1 MASRFTEG
9 GAVLQPLRLYALLGS
24 ILSTGV
30 AFAQPSSSTASFCE
44 AAGVYMQ
51 EISVQR
57 AAGAQLDAAIAEVA
71 VAFDAFA
78 SDAADLANRRRVL
91 QAGRPPAVFAYNL
104 GDLEPETVKEIG
116 TAYCL
121 ARDGDMTLA
130 PSPATTAA
138 ISAEAGQCERRAE
151 GGSVEASCVAKAVGA
166 EAKSTTT
173 IAENREPSRR
183 VSRQSTRIQ
192 PFYEFG
198 GSFGGDTIGTILFV
212 GGDDQDI
219 DAGTGASF
227 GGGVIQRINDRFG
240 IKYTASFKV
249 SFSAASNA
257 DVIKTV
263 LPIDIIPYYRTGD
276 HKFGAGLSMHLSP
289 EVDWDW
295 LAPTMEFDD
304 ATGITLEYAFRGFG
318 VSYTDMDYDWG
329 PLTYDASHLS
339 LKWSSKF

>member
-9 GAVLQPLRLYALLGS
+9 GAVLQPLRLYALLVS
-24 ILSTGV
+24 ILSAGA
-30 AFAQPSSSTASFCE
+30 AFAQPGSSTASFCE
-44 AAGVYMQ
+44 AAGAYMQ

-57 AAGAQLDAAIAEVA
+57 AAGAQIDAAIAEVA

-91 QAGRPPAVFAYNL
+91 QASRPPAVFAYNL

-151 GGSVEASCVAKAVGA
+151 GGSVDASCVAKAVGA
-166 EAKSTTT
+166 EAKSTAT

-183 VSRQSTRIQ
+183 RSRQSSRIQ

-198 GSFGGDTIGTILFV
+198 GSFGGDAIGSIPFV
-212 GGDDQDI
+212 SGDSQEI
-219 DAGTGASF
+219 DAGQGGFF
-227 GGGVIQRINDRFG
+227 GGGVIQRLDDRFG
-240 IKYTASFKV
+240 IKYTVSFKLQLG
-249 SFSAASNA
+249 AASNA

-263 LPIDIIPYYRTGD
+263 LPIDIVPYYRTGD
-276 HKFGAGLSMHLSP
+276 HKFGVGLSYHVSP
-289 EVDWDW
+289 KVDWDW
-295 LAPTMEFDD
+295 LQPTMSFDD
-304 ATGITLEYAFRGFG
+304 AAGITLEYAFRGLGF
-318 VSYTDMDYDWG
+318 SYTDMDYELG
-329 PLTYDASHLS
+329 PATYDASHLTI
-339 LKWSSKF
+339 KWSSKF